1 MRKVIITCL
10 ILSFTSVS
18 SFSNEESLKILSYET
33 NPIAVLDENN
43 RLISKID
50 VKQLPKPEVL
60 VLAVNEVLDL
70 IMIQDLNGNEIW
82 LDTFD
87 VRLNRGKAVN
97 LDCYRLMSAT
107 PKDTQEAGTMG
118 FGGKCHK

>member
-60 VLAVNEVLDL
+60 VLAVT
-70 IMIQDLNGNEIW
+70 G
-82 LDTFD
+82 
-87 VRLNRGKAVN
+87 
-97 LDCYRLMSAT
+97 
-107 PKDTQEAGTMG
+107 
-118 FGGKCHK
+118 